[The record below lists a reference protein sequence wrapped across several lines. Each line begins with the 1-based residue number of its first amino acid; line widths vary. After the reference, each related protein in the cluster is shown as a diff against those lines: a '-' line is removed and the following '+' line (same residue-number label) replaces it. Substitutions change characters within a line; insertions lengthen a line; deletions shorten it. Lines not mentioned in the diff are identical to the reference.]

1 VPELHEPGHAAVV
14 VGRWVRFGRSSF
26 HALVQRLLQSW
37 AARSLQVGALCTLV
51 DVTVVVLLVRGL
63 KIPTPLGS
71 AAGVAVG
78 STLAFVLNRRFAF
91 RDKSSP
97 VAPQAFRYALTTLGA
112 IAIHAPLVGILVDR
126 LGVDLVVA
134 KLMADVLVF
143 SVGQLLL
150 LRFLVFRK
158 SPAVRQRHGDHAET
172 GS

>member
-1 VPELHEPGHAAVV
+1 VPELHEPGHAAAV

-26 HALVQRLLQSW
+26 HAAVQRLLQSW

-63 KIPTPLGS
+63 KVPTPLGS

-78 STLAFVLNRRFAF
+78 ATLAFILNRHFAF

-112 IAIHAPLVGILVDR
+112 MAVHAPLVGILVDR
-126 LGVDLVVA
+126 LDVDLVVA

-143 SVGQLLL
+143 SIGQLLL
-150 LRFLVFRK
+150 LRYLVFRK
-158 SPAVRQRHGDHAET
+158 SPAVRGGHGDQAES

>member
-1 VPELHEPGHAAVV
+1 MPEAHDPGHAAAV
-14 VGRWVRFGRSSF
+14 VGSWVRFGRTSVRTV
-26 HALVQRLLQSW
+26 LKRVLQSW
-37 AARSLQVGALCTLV
+37 AARSLQVGAVCTLV

-78 STLAFVLNRRFAF
+78 STLAFVLNRAFAF

-97 VAPQAFRYALTTLGA
+97 VGPQAFRFALTTLGA
-112 IAIHAPLVGILVDR
+112 MAIHAPLVGILVDR
-126 LGVDLVVA
+126 LDVDLIVA
-134 KLMADVLVF
+134 KLIADVLVF

-158 SPAVRQRHGDHAET
+158 SPAVRGHRHDGAES

>member
-1 VPELHEPGHAAVV
+1 M
-14 VGRWVRFGRSSF
+14 
-26 HALVQRLLQSW
+26 QSW

-63 KIPTPLGS
+63 KVPTPLGS

-78 STLAFVLNRRFAF
+78 STLAFILNRAFAF

-97 VAPQAFRYALTTLGA
+97 VGPQAFRYALTTLGA
-112 IAIHAPLVGILVDR
+112 MAVHAPLVGILVDR
-126 LGVDLVVA
+126 LDVNLVVA
-134 KLMADVLVF
+134 KLIADVLVF

-158 SPAVRQRHGDHAET
+158 SPAARPRHGNQAES

>member
-1 VPELHEPGHAAVV
+1 M
-14 VGRWVRFGRSSF
+14 
-26 HALVQRLLQSW
+26 
-37 AARSLQVGALCTLV
+37 
-51 DVTVVVLLVRGL
+51 
-63 KIPTPLGS
+63 
-71 AAGVAVG
+71 G

>member
-1 VPELHEPGHAAVV
+1 VPELDEPGHAAAV
-14 VGRWVRFGRSSF
+14 VGRWVRFGRFGRSSF

-78 STLAFVLNRRFAF
+78 V
-91 RDKSSP
+91 
-97 VAPQAFRYALTTLGA
+97 
-112 IAIHAPLVGILVDR
+112 HAPLVGILVDR
-126 LGVDLVVA
+126 LDVDLVVA

-143 SVGQLLL
+143 SIGQLLL
-150 LRFLVFRK
+150 LRYLVFRK
-158 SPAVRQRHGDHAET
+158 SPAVRGRQGDHAES

>member
-1 VPELHEPGHAAVV
+1 V
-14 VGRWVRFGRSSF
+14 VGRWVRFGRSSYR
-26 HALVQRLLQSW
+26 ALIRRVLQSW

-51 DVTVVVLLVRGL
+51 DVTVMVLLVRGL

-71 AAGVAVG
+71 AAGVTVG
-78 STLAFVLNRRFAF
+78 STLAFILNRHFAF

-97 VAPQAFRYALTTLGA
+97 VGPQALRFALTTLGA
-112 IAIHAPLVGILVDR
+112 IAVHAPLVGILVDR
-126 LGVDLVVA
+126 LDVDLVVA

-158 SPAVRQRHGDHAET
+158 SPAVRRAHHHGHADQAES